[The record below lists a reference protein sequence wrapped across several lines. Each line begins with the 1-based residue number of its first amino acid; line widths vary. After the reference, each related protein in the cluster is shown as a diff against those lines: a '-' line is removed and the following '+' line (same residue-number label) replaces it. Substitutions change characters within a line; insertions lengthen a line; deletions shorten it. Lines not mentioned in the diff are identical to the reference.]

1 MSYFDRLDYIIEYVE
16 WFKSQGATPSQAKK
30 MMTTLC
36 KGYGL
41 VGGA

>member
-1 MSYFDRLDYIIEYVE
+1 MSYFERLDYIMEYVE
-16 WFKSQGATPSQAKK
+16 WFKSQGATTRQAKK

-41 VGGA
+41 VGDA